1 MVEKHSQGLDSQR
14 SELASIVKGIDK
26 KTFNRVNKVL
36 GGYSPDTLINSLET
50 VVAMMRNAQSANNV
64 DVELYF
70 MDFSKLLW
78 KMQRLNPADLDA
90 ALVVQHGKTLA
101 TLLPRFADKSLPEHS
116 YIAGLEQFCRW
127 GVVFSEYAQ
136 KVQDQIVEQKKL
148 DELLQ
153 GRRRIEESMV
163 QITAFEDLNRKEG
176 LFDMYDAMGASLE
189 NRRAYSQLM
198 QRDGERAQALKDR
211 VANFEADLAKRFG

>member
-1 MVEKHSQGLDSQR
+1 V
-14 SELASIVKGIDK
+14 IDK

-36 GGYSPDTLINSLET
+36 GGYSPDTLIDSLET
-50 VVAMMRNAQSANNV
+50 IVAMMRNAQSASNV

-70 MDFSKLLW
+70 MDYSKLLW
-78 KMQRLNPADLDA
+78 KMQRLNPADLDT
-90 ALVVQHGKTLA
+90 ALVAQHGKTLA
-101 TLLPRFADKSLPEHS
+101 KLLPRFADTSLPEHS
-116 YIAGLEQFCRW
+116 YVAGLEHFCRW

-136 KVQDQIVEQKKL
+136 KAQDQIVEQKKL

-153 GRRRIEESMV
+153 GRRRIEESMI

-176 LFDMYDAMGASLE
+176 LYDMYDAMGASLG
-189 NRRAYSQLM
+189 NRNAFSQLM